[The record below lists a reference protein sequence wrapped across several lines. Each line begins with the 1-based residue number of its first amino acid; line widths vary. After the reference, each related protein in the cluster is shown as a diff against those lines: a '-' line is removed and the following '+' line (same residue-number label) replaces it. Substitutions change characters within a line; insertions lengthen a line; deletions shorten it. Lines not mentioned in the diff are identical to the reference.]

1 MAHPHEYIGTGAN
14 PPEGTAGE
22 SYEES
27 QQATPFPGVT
37 GTEYVPGN
45 HTEVEITVS
54 HRYITDDGLD
64 SDDGLGGTTP
74 GLRHTVVS
82 TTSDPAPH
90 IEYGRVS

>member
-14 PPEGTAGE
+14 PPGGTAGE

-27 QQATPFPGVT
+27 WQATPFPGVT

-54 HRYITDDGLD
+54 HRYITDDGL
-64 SDDGLGGTTP
+64 TP
-74 GLRHTVVS
+74 TNHTVVS